1 MKIGILTIGN
11 ELMNGRTADT
21 NSSFIAREINAQG
34 WQVEV
39 MMSAGDDEEAIK
51 ARLHYMLSL
60 ADAVI
65 CTGGLGPTADDI
77 TTAAVARAFS
87 LPLVMDD
94 NVLNHLRD
102 IFTRY
107 NLRWTENNA
116 KQALFP
122 EGAEVIPNPVGTA
135 AGFVLA
141 VKEKLVFVIPG
152 VPSETIRM
160 VPSGVIGLLK
170 RYFPGAV
177 EHTAKQ
183 TIKTFGLSE
192 AAVDERLADF
202 DFSSLGVSVGFY
214 PVFPE
219 NHVVLIAR
227 APGEEQAQKNL
238 EKATDAVAVRLAD
251 CIFSYGEKS
260 LEETVAGILTEK
272 KLTLSVAESCTGG
285 LVANR
290 LTDVPGSSAFFERG
304 AVTYS
309 NQAKIDL
316 LNVPADIIG
325 KYGAVSDETARA
337 MAEGVRRMAKTDI
350 GLSITGIAGPSGGT
364 KEKPVGTVFI
374 AVADSRQTI
383 CRHHSFRWDRR
394 RNKLISSEAAL
405 VMLKNFLEDENK

>member
-1 MKIGILTIGN
+1 
-11 ELMNGRTADT
+11 
-21 NSSFIAREINAQG
+21 
-34 WQVEV
+34 
-39 MMSAGDDEEAIK
+39 
-51 ARLHYMLSL
+51 
-60 ADAVI
+60 
-65 CTGGLGPTADDI
+65 
-77 TTAAVARAFS
+77 
-87 LPLVMDD
+87 
-94 NVLNHLRD
+94 
-102 IFTRY
+102 
-107 NLRWTENNA
+107 
-116 KQALFP
+116 
-122 EGAEVIPNPVGTA
+122 
-135 AGFVLA
+135 
-141 VKEKLVFVIPG
+141 
-152 VPSETIRM
+152 M

-170 RYFPGAV
+170 RYFPEVA

-251 CIFSYGEKS
+251 CIFAYGEKS
-260 LEETVAGILTEK
+260 LEESVAGIFTQK
-272 KLTLSVAESCTGG
+272 KLTLAVAESCTGG

-316 LNVPADIIG
+316 LNVSVDIIG
-325 KYGAVSDETARA
+325 KHGAVSEETARA

-374 AVADSRQTI
+374 AVADNRQTI